1 MVQIVNAMTVKQ
13 EIGSPMACAHLLGH
27 PDHYTNYKFRPF
39 YWRMFVG
46 EVKRAW
52 GQLSPDNKHE
62 EPSVMVTRKN
72 DESEALVALSPV
84 LDYEMR
90 PPELANM
97 TLYDWIRLTEKQ
109 KIPKPRKKADKVE
122 LTD

>member
-1 MVQIVNAMTVKQ
+1 MQTLIVKIVNAMTVKQ

-52 GQLSPDNKHE
+52 GQISPDNKYD
-62 EPSVMVTRKN
+62 EPSVMLARQN
-72 DESEALVALSPV
+72 DESGSLVALSSC
-84 LDYEMR
+84 
-90 PPELANM
+90 
-97 TLYDWIRLTEKQ
+97 RL
-109 KIPKPRKKADKVE
+109 
-122 LTD
+122 